1 MALMALAVGLIGYS
15 LYNSESELSSV
26 VSKDKRR
33 FGTSTDFP
41 LRQCETRERIE
52 DRDVGNIQLNMNI
65 NPFFTVVDDPDTRIV
80 RAADPK
86 DAYDVLGNA
95 LDYQSIVRSANRK
108 LGIDTHFSQNNRKTI
123 TVGAYNQK
131 PITML
136 IPAPGI
142 FPGYENQFFTKMD
155 RNSSCS
161 LVDQK
166 VGNYKDIWG
175 SVTPYHLPRDNMT
188 ALYTL
193 GNPWGPM
200 GVFNRAFVENAN
212 RLTSKADFVDDSMGG
227 LPMVGGT
234 QYPNNNG
241 PIVANGLY

>member
-1 MALMALAVGLIGYS
+1 MALVALAVGLVGYS
-15 LYNSESELSSV
+15 LYNSESELSSA
-26 VSKDKRR
+26 VSRDKR
-33 FGTSTDFP
+33 FGKSTDFP
-41 LRQCETRERIE
+41 LKQCEARERIE
-52 DRDVGNIQLNMNI
+52 DWDVGNIQLNMNI

-80 RAADPK
+80 RAEDPK
-86 DAYDVLGNA
+86 DAYNVIGNA
-95 LDYQSIVRSANRK
+95 LDYQSTVRSANRK
-108 LGIDTHFSQNNRKTI
+108 LGIDTHFNQNNRKTI

-136 IPAPGI
+136 LPAPGI
-142 FPGYENQFFTKMD
+142 FPGYDNQFFTKMD
-155 RNSSCS
+155 RASSSS

-212 RLTSKADFVDDSMGG
+212 RLTGKADFVDDSMGG

-234 QYPNNNG
+234 QYSNNNG
-241 PIVANGLY
+241 PIVVNGGLY